1 MLLSGGILGAI
12 VIAAAVRII
21 PTRAAPILAVG
32 AITEPQGFDT
42 SAATQ
47 VLPDLITTALARA
60 PGLRVISHTRLYEV
74 LSDLGVHS
82 TASSALALAARQ
94 AGAQRLLEGV
104 LHRGGGDSLLL
115 DLQVV
120 DLATGRVRR
129 GYAIA
134 APDVFMLADRS
145 AATVADG
152 FGRPLS
158 DSARGGLASPS
169 LAARRLYEEGLRAY
183 YFGDVNGALRLF
195 GSALAED
202 STFAL
207 AAYRLG
213 LLEVYGASTQADSGL
228 RLLRSAARLSRRA
241 PDEERLRIASAW
253 LVFSND
259 PRAIAT
265 AETLTV
271 RFADAAVGPIA
282 LGTALV
288 HGGEFM
294 AAVQPLR
301 QTIEQDSL
309 SLAGH
314 GPHCR
319 ACDAFGALVSA
330 YLAADSLAAAERT
343 AREWLRR
350 QPDSPWPWRTLADVV
365 SRTGRYADALDAL
378 GHARRMEPGAHDPII
393 SEAEVA
399 IRADSVALAERLL
412 REELRGAID
421 PSAAFDLLWR
431 LGIVLRTEGRL
442 NDAFMLARETAY
454 GHYPA
459 ARHEQLRPSAIVLR
473 ELGQPVL
480 AAALYDSMAR
490 DAASADS
497 IAPSLGARNRAFGF
511 ALEGEALGA
520 AGDTAAVAR
529 LADQVER
536 YGYQSGYARD
546 QRLHWHLR
554 GLLAE
559 ARGRPDS
566 AEVYF
571 TRAVYSPTSGFSRTN
586 VELARLYLAS
596 GRPGAAVAVLRPVL
610 HGSSESGN
618 SYYTRTAIHE
628 LLAQAFD
635 SAGQRDSA
643 IVHYGT
649 VARVW
654 SAGDPAFQLKARTAR
669 ARALTL
675 ADRSARAASH

>member
-1 MLLSGGILGAI
+1 MLLGGGILGALI
-12 VIAAAVRII
+12 IAAAVRVI

-74 LSDLGVHS
+74 LSDLGVRS

-94 AGAQRLLEGV
+94 AGAQQLLEGV

-134 APDVFMLADRS
+134 APDVFVLADRS

-158 DSARGGLASPS
+158 DSARFGVAGPS

-183 YFGDVNGALRLF
+183 YFGDVNGARRLF

-241 PDEERLRIASAW
+241 PAEERLRIASAW

-265 AETLTV
+265 AETLTA
-271 RFADAAVGPIA
+271 RFADAAVGPVA

-309 SLAGH
+309 SLGGH

-319 ACDAFGALVSA
+319 ACDGFGALVSA
-330 YLAADSLAAAERT
+330 YLAADSLPAAERT

-378 GHARRMEPGAHDPII
+378 SHARRMEPGAHDPII

-412 REELRGAID
+412 REELRGATD

-442 NDAFMLARETAY
+442 NDALVLARETAY

-459 ARHEQLRPSAIVLR
+459 ARHEQLRPSAVVLR

-497 IAPSLGARNRAFGF
+497 IAPSLGARNRAFGL

-559 ARGRPDS
+559 ARGRRDS

-596 GRPGAAVAVLRPVL
+596 GRPDAAVAVLRPVL

-618 SYYTRTAIHE
+618 SYYTRTGIHE

-635 SAGQRDSA
+635 SAGLRDSA
-643 IVHYGT
+643 IVHYRT

-654 SAGDPAFQLKARTAR
+654 SAGDGAFQLRARTAR

-675 ADRSARAASH
+675 AGRSAHAPSH